1 MELLNMDNLKESNQ
15 NFIKNYLDEY
25 GDIGRANRLIE
36 FFNRP
41 DFPKDYGTLILDGWL
56 DEMNSIMWG
65 D

>member
-56 DEMNSIMWG
+56 R
-65 D
+65 